1 MSTTAPTG
9 WTTAAARWLVGAH
22 SERGTR
28 RGTNMDA
35 LVVAPQ
41 SGLVVLADG
50 MGSTRRG
57 GEAAAMAVTLFAEN
71 LGPAGRDEAQIA
83 AAVAVV
89 QDRVVAE
96 FAATGLLTGASTLC
110 ALVAV
115 DPAVD
120 DELLVVNVGD
130 SRAHLL
136 RDGVLRVLT
145 TDHTV
150 AAHLVAVGAAE
161 PDSPLVRRTTNHLR
175 RYLGNPAGASADV
188 TRLRPEPGDTVL
200 LSTDGV
206 HGALTLAQ
214 MADILAASPDPAV
227 GARRLVVAAA
237 AAGGT
242 DDASAVVLVPDVTPQ
257 VVAGS

>member
-1 MSTTAPTG
+1 MTAVTVH
-9 WTTAAARWLVGAH
+9 WQVGAH
-22 SERGTR
+22 TERGAR

-35 LVVAPQ
+35 LLVAPH

-50 MGSTRRG
+50 MGSTKRG
-57 GEAAAMAVTLFAEN
+57 GEAAAMAVAVFAER
-71 LGPAGRDEAQIA
+71 LGVQDRDEDGVN
-83 AAVAVV
+83 AAVAAV
-89 QDRVVAE
+89 QDQLVAE
-96 FAATGLLTGASTLC
+96 FAAGGLLTGATTLC
-110 ALVAV
+110 ALVAAG
-115 DPAVD
+115 DG
-120 DELLVVNVGD
+120 LLVVNVGD

-136 RDGVLRVLT
+136 HDGVLQVLT

-175 RYLGNPAGASADV
+175 RYLGNPAGASADI
-188 TRLRPEPGDTVL
+188 TRLRPVPGDTVL

-206 HGALTLAQ
+206 HGALNTAQ
-214 MADILAASPDPAV
+214 MADILAGSRDPEL

-242 DDASAVVLVPDVTPQ
+242 DDASAVVVRPQ
-257 VVAGS
+257 R

>member
-1 MSTTAPTG
+1 MSAS
-9 WTTAAARWLVGAH
+9 ASALAARWLVGAH
-22 SERGTR
+22 SERGAR

-35 LVVAPQ
+35 LLLAPH

-50 MGSTRRG
+50 MGSTSRG
-57 GEAAAMAVTLFAEN
+57 GEAAAMAVAVFGEYLAT
-71 LGPAGRDEAQIA
+71 AGHDEEHVH
-83 AAVAVV
+83 AAVAAV
-89 QDRVVAE
+89 QARLVTE
-96 FAATGLLTGASTLC
+96 FAPAGLLTGASTLC

-115 DPAVD
+115 GDRDGAPKVAVGAG
-120 DELLVVNVGD
+120 ELIVVNVGD

-136 RDGVLRVLT
+136 RDGVLQALT

-175 RYLGNPAGASADV
+175 RYLGNPAGASADL
-188 TRLRPEPGDTVL
+188 TRLRPVPGDTVL

-206 HGALTLAQ
+206 HGALTTEQ
-214 MADILAASPDPAV
+214 MADILAGSPDPDLC
-227 GARRLVVAAA
+227 ARRLVVAAA

-242 DDASAVVLVPDVTPQ
+242 DDASAVVVHSL
-257 VVAGS
+257 S